1 MKKWIQLT
9 CVIFFW
15 LSGVIFYP
23 ANAKD
28 NELPSLGDA
37 TSGFISLQQEKI
49 LGESWLRSLRRQVKT
64 YHDPLTYSYLTSLVY
79 RLAPNSELTE
89 RRLTLVIVDSP
100 AMNAFAVPGGVMGIN
115 SGLFTHSG
123 VEQEFASVIAHEIA
137 HLSQRHYARSLERQ
151 QKTAPLAL
159 AGLLASVIIAATTG
173 SDAGIAAL
181 AGTQALSIQAQLSY
195 SRQNEQEADRVGI
208 KTLYESDMDPKA
220 MPAMFERMLRE
231 SRLYGNRPPEYLSTH
246 PVTESRISDSMN
258 RAAQFP
264 AKEYAEDLEFHL
276 IKNRVVLHFSETN
289 NAAISHFKSLTG
301 QEDSFHETANQYGLA
316 ISYNK
321 AKKPDKAEKIIDSL
335 LEQYPNRIIFII
347 AKADTLKKQGKVDK
361 SINLLRKH
369 LSRNPGNY
377 ALSWS
382 LSDYLTQRNQIKDIG
397 EAESL
402 LLNLTR
408 SYPNEP
414 AIWYSLAELN
424 GIAGNIVQLHRSRA
438 EFFYLI
444 GEIDDALLQLQQ
456 ALKKSRGNTQITATI
471 QQRIDNLYRAKKG
484 VNF

>member
-1 MKKWIQLT
+1 MNKWVQLT
-9 CVIFFW
+9 CVLFFW

-23 ANAKD
+23 ASAKN
-28 NELPSLGDA
+28 NELPSLGDS
-37 TSGFISLQQEKI
+37 TSGFISLQQERI
-49 LGESWLRSLRRQVKT
+49 LGQSWLRSLRRQVKT
-64 YHDPLTYSYLTSLVY
+64 FHDPLTYNYLTSLVY

-100 AMNAFAVPGGVMGIN
+100 AMNAFAVPGGVMGVN
-115 SGLFTHSG
+115 AGLFIHSG
-123 VEQEFASVIAHEIA
+123 AEQEFASVVAHEIA

-151 QKTAPLAL
+151 QKAAPLAL

-181 AGTQALSIQAQLSY
+181 AGTQALSIQSQLSY
-195 SRQNEQEADRVGI
+195 SRQNEQEADRIGI
-208 KTLYESDMDPKA
+208 KTLYDSDMDPKA

-258 RAAQFP
+258 RAEQFP
-264 AKEYAEDLEFHL
+264 TKDYTEDLEFHL

-289 NAAISHFKSLTG
+289 SAAISHFKSLIG
-301 QEDSFHETANQYGLA
+301 QGSTFDKTASQYGLA

-321 AKKPDKAEKIIDSL
+321 AKKPNKAEKIIDNL
-335 LEQYPNRIIFII
+335 LQQYPDRIIFII
-347 AKADTLKKQGKVDK
+347 AKADTLKRQGKIDK

-382 LSDYLTQRNQIKDIG
+382 LANQLAKRNDI
-397 EAESL
+397 EDIRKAESL

-408 SYPNEP
+408 SFPNEP
-414 AIWYSLAELN
+414 AIWYALAELD

-456 ALKKSRGNTQITATI
+456 ALKKSQRNTPVTATI
-471 QQRIDNLYRAKKG
+471 QQRIDDLYRAKKG

>member
-1 MKKWIQLT
+1 MGNRVLST
-9 CVIFFW
+9 CALLFFT
-15 LSGVIFYP
+15 LCVTPPSATADTNKLLFTEKAQTPYSFP
-23 ANAKD
+23 SSAADNK
-28 NELPSLGDA
+28 NELPYLGDA

-49 LGESWLRSLRRQVKT
+49 LGQSWLRSLRRQVRT
-64 YHDPLTYSYLTSLVY
+64 YHDPLTYDYLTSLIY
-79 RLAPNSELTE
+79 RLAPNSELTD
-89 RRLTLVIVDSP
+89 RSITLVIVDSP
-100 AMNAFAVPGGVMGIN
+100 TMNAFAVPGGVMGIN
-115 SGLFTHSG
+115 SGLFIHSG
-123 VEQEFASVIAHEIA
+123 AEQEFASVVAHEIA

-151 QKTAPLAL
+151 QKAAPLAL

-181 AGTQALSIQAQLSY
+181 AGAQALSIQSQLSY

-208 KTLYESDMDPKA
+208 KTLYDSDMDPKA

-258 RAAQFP
+258 RAVQFP
-264 AKEYAEDLEFHL
+264 TKDYVEDLEFHL

-289 NAAISHFKSLTG
+289 NTAISHFKSLIG
-301 QEDSFHETANQYGLA
+301 QEGTFNEIANQYGLA

-321 AKKPDKAEKIIDSL
+321 AKKPNKAEKIIDSL
-335 LEQYPNRIIFII
+335 LEQYPNRIIFIL
-347 AKADTLKKQGKVDK
+347 AKADALKKQGKVDK
-361 SINLLRKH
+361 SIKLLQKH

-377 ALSWS
+377 ALSWD
-382 LSDYLTQRNQIKDIG
+382 LANNLAERNEIQDIRQ
-397 EAESL
+397 AESL

-414 AIWYSLAELN
+414 KIWYSLAELN

-438 EFFYLI
+438 EFRL
-444 GEIDDALLQLQQ
+444 
-456 ALKKSRGNTQITATI
+456 
-471 QQRIDNLYRAKKG
+471 
-484 VNF
+484 

>member
-1 MKKWIQLT
+1 MSKWIQLT
-9 CVIFFW
+9 CLRLLF

-23 ANAKD
+23 ASAND
-28 NELPSLGDA
+28 NELPSLGDSA
-37 TSGFISLQQEKI
+37 SGFISLQQERI
-49 LGESWLRSLRRQVKT
+49 LGQSWLRSLRRQVKT
-64 YHDPLTYSYLTSLVY
+64 YHDPLAYDYLTSLVY

-115 SGLFTHSG
+115 SGLFIHSDT
-123 VEQEFASVIAHEIA
+123 EQEFASVVAHEIA

-151 QKTAPLAL
+151 KKAAPLAL

-181 AGTQALSIQAQLSY
+181 AGTQALSIQSQLSY
-195 SRQNEQEADRVGI
+195 SRQNEQEADRIGI

-258 RAAQFP
+258 RAEQFP
-264 AKEYAEDLEFHL
+264 SKNYIEDIEYNL
-276 IKNRVVLHFSETN
+276 IKSRVRLHFSETN
-289 NAAISHFKSLTG
+289 NAAISHFKSLIG
-301 QEDSFHETANQYGLA
+301 QGSTAQNIASQYGLA

-321 AKKPDKAEKIIDSL
+321 AKQPNKADKLINAL
-335 LEQYPNRIIFII
+335 LQQYPNRVIFIT
-347 AKADTLKKQGKVDK
+347 AKADTLRRQGKVDK

-369 LSRNPGNY
+369 LNRNPGNY
-377 ALSWS
+377 ALSWY
-382 LSDYLTQRNQIKDIG
+382 LSTQLENRNNINDIR

-408 SYPNEP
+408 NYPNEP
-414 AIWYSLAELN
+414 QIWYTLAELN

-456 ALKKSRGNTQITATI
+456 ALKKSQGNTQVTATI
-471 QQRIDNLYRAKKG
+471 QQRMNGLYRAKKG
-484 VNF
+484 INF